1 MTPDEHVAA
10 AEELAAAAADLIRI
24 TADEALPERM
34 QAAETARAMAAIGR
48 LHVDLSVVRQ
58 VHMDRL
64 FAAIDGEH
72 ESLERV
78 LDGLSTHDAEVA
90 PVLDLPMRADKRKAL
105 QVGDV
110 KDCECCGTSITAV
123 PSNGTFLWAETETSI
138 LHDCPPPE
146 PVPLEQYCPPAFT
159 RRAPADAPAEAPNQH
174 PRKD

>member
-1 MTPDEHVAA
+1 MTPDEHVVA

-90 PVLDLPMRADKRKAL
+90 PVLDLPMRADKRKAP

-110 KDCECCGTSITAV
+110 KDCEHCGVSLTADLGRDCLVWVETGTSRPHACMWKA
-123 PSNGTFLWAETETSI
+123 S
-138 LHDCPPPE
+138 
-146 PVPLEQYCPPAFT
+146 
-159 RRAPADAPAEAPNQH
+159 ADAPAEAPDQH